1 MPDKY
6 TKQVLQDIASFNNRY
21 LGGIIAN
28 LYESHPELQEE
39 IAGSITNAI
48 AAKGNDTVNK
58 LLEEA
63 FLPGYP
69 EHPTLSDF
77 DTSCLSKT
85 DKEMYDRFMTLD
97 CLTDKSRKPNLVLYG
112 PPDCGKEKVAIG
124 LGDKLCREGISAR
137 FIDFHHLMEVL
148 QTHGRLPS
156 SNTLYRILT
165 KVECLI
171 IDNFACMNIH
181 DADLLDSLYVLLRSR
196 IDDHLSPK
204 AKKKIR
210 STFVTTHHHLEE
222 WPRHLIGDDF
232 KVLQIINILYGR
244 GTLLSIDEK
253 APKLEEE
260 VSASSDQKALE

>member
-1 MPDKY
+1 MRDPF

-21 LGGIIAN
+21 LGGILAN
-28 LYESHPELQEE
+28 LFESHPELQEE
-39 IAGSITNAI
+39 IADSIIDAV
-48 AAKGNDTVNK
+48 AAKENDNVNK

-69 EHPTLSDF
+69 DHPTLSDF
-77 DTSCLSKT
+77 DASCLSKT
-85 DKEMYDRFMTLD
+85 DKEVYDTFMTLD
-97 CLTDKSRKPNLVLYG
+97 CLTDRNRKPNLVLYG
-112 PPDCGKEKVAIG
+112 PPDCGKEKVAVG
-124 LGDKLCREGISAR
+124 LGDRLCREGKSAR

-171 IDNFACMNIH
+171 IDDFACMNIH
-181 DADLLDSLYVLLRSR
+181 DADLLDSLYVLLRTR

-204 AKKKIR
+204 TKKKIR
-210 STFVTTHHHLEE
+210 ATFVTTHHHLED

-244 GTLLSIDEK
+244 GTLLTIDEK
-253 APKLEEE
+253 APRAEQEEN
-260 VSASSDQKALE
+260 ASPTSETAR

>member
-1 MPDKY
+1 MPDKF
-6 TKQVLQDIASFNNRY
+6 TDNVLQDIASFNNRY
-21 LGGIIAN
+21 LGSILVN
-28 LYESHPELQEE
+28 LYASHPELQDE
-39 IAGSITNAI
+39 ILQSVDDALI
-48 AAKGNDTVNK
+48 AKVNDTVNK

-69 EHPTLSDF
+69 DHLTLSDF
-77 DTSCLSKT
+77 DTSCLSKV
-85 DKEMYDRFMTLD
+85 DKEVYDRFMTLD

-124 LGDKLCREGISAR
+124 LGDQLCREGKSAR

-148 QTHGRLPS
+148 QTHGRIPS

-222 WPRHLIGDDF
+222 WPPHLIGDDF

-253 APKLEEE
+253 APRIEEE
-260 VSASSDQKALE
+260 ENTSSSSEPTQ

>member
-1 MPDKY
+1 MTDKF
-6 TKQVLQDIASFNNRY
+6 TKQILQDIASFNNRY
-21 LGGIIAN
+21 LGGILAN
-28 LYESHPELQEE
+28 LYASHPDLQEE
-39 IAGSITNAI
+39 IAIAITNAI
-48 AAKGNDTVNK
+48 AAKDNDTVNK

-69 EHPTLSDF
+69 DHLTLSDF
-77 DTSCLSKT
+77 DSSCLSKA
-85 DKEMYDRFMTLD
+85 DREVYDRFTTLQ
-97 CLTDKSRKPNLVLYG
+97 CLTDKNRKPNLVLYG

-124 LGDKLCREGISAR
+124 LGDCLCREGSSVR
-137 FIDFHHLMEVL
+137 FIDFHNLMEVL
-148 QTHGRLPS
+148 QTHGRIPA
-156 SNTLYRILT
+156 SNTLYKTLG

-181 DADLLDSLYVLLRSR
+181 DVDLLDSLYVLLRSR

-253 APKLEEE
+253 APRTEEE
-260 VSASSDQKALE
+260 ETTSASSEATR

>member
-1 MPDKY
+1 MPDKH
-6 TKQVLQDIASFNNRY
+6 TRQVLQDIASFNNRY
-21 LGGIIAN
+21 LGAILAN
-28 LYESHPELQEE
+28 LYESHPDLQEE
-39 IAGSITNAI
+39 IAYSISEAI

-69 EHPTLSDF
+69 DHPTLSGF
-77 DTSCLSKT
+77 DSSCLSKT
-85 DKEMYDRFMTLD
+85 DRDAYDRFMTLE
-97 CLTDKSRKPNLVLYG
+97 CLTDRNRKPNLVLYG

-124 LGDKLCREGISAR
+124 LGDRLCREGSSVR

-148 QTHGRLPS
+148 QTRGRLPS
-156 SNTLYRILT
+156 SNTLYQILT

-171 IDNFACMNIH
+171 IDDFACMNIH
-181 DADLLDSLYVLLRSR
+181 DTDLLDSLYVLLRSR

-204 AKKKIR
+204 TKKKPR
-210 STFVTTHHHLEE
+210 PTFVTTHHHLEE

-244 GTLLSIDEK
+244 GTLITIDEK
-253 APKLEEE
+253 APRIEEKDNTP
-260 VSASSDQKALE
+260 SSSEAAQ